1 MYTVLDAIATAN
13 PPFKRSQ
20 AEAANFM
27 TQVEGLSTATRGRIP
42 LLYRRS
48 GIDFRFSCL
57 PDYGLSPAQF
67 EFFPK
72 SWSLTPSPST
82 SERNRKYQEHAVA
95 IAEVAAQQALWQSQ
109 REPGEITHLIVISCT
124 GFSAPGVDL
133 QLITR
138 LGLSKTLERTLI
150 GFMGCHAA
158 FNGLKVAHSICQSNP
173 QARVML
179 VCVELCSLHFQ
190 IEDTLENMV
199 INAIFSDGAAAAI
212 FSSCT
217 EAQALGK
224 LAYRAGASQLIDDT
238 TDLMNWTIGDTGFL
252 MGLSPQ
258 VPEVV
263 GQYLPAHLA
272 TLLNRYGLKQADIDF
287 WAIHPGG
294 RRIVEKI
301 QSTLTLSLDAV
312 QDSFEVLRQFG
323 NMSSATILFIL
334 QRLLARHE
342 AGVSCGQGFNHG
354 LALAFGPGLSI
365 ESCLFQQVGGTP

>member
-1 MYTVLDAIATAN
+1 MYTVLDAVATAN

-20 AEAANFM
+20 AEAADFM
-27 TQVEGLSTATRGRIP
+27 IQVEGLSTATRSRIP
-42 LLYRRS
+42 LLYGRS

-72 SWSLTPSPST
+72 NWSLTPFPST
-82 SERNRKYQEHAVA
+82 AERNRKYQEHAVA
-95 IAEVAAQQALWQSQ
+95 IAEVAAQQALWQAQ
-109 REPGEITHLIVISCT
+109 LEPGEITHLIVISCT

-133 QLITR
+133 QLIPR

-158 FNGLKVAHSICQSNP
+158 FNGFKVAHSICQSNP
-173 QARVML
+173 QARVLL

-190 IEDTLENMV
+190 MEDSLENAV
-199 INAIFSDGAAAAI
+199 INAIFSDGAAAAV

-224 LAYRAGASQLIDDT
+224 LAYQAGASQLIDNT
-238 TDLMNWTIGDTGFL
+238 ADLMNWTIGDTGFL

-263 GQYLPAHLA
+263 GRYLPAHLA
-272 TLLNRYGLKQADIDF
+272 TLLNHQGLTQADIDF

-301 QSTLTLSLDAV
+301 QSTLALPLDAV
-312 QDSFEVLRQFG
+312 QDSYEVLRQFG

-342 AGVSCGQGFNHG
+342 TGLSRGQGLNHG
-354 LALAFGPGLSI
+354 LAIAFGPGLFI